1 MNDGAPAQD
10 LPEQVRVRRENGTI
24 REVSDRPIAASGARV
39 VDLAGKTLMPGLI
52 DCHTHLVHAGSRAN
66 EFEMRLEGAT
76 YEEIA
81 RAGGGILIVAG
92 IFLGAII
99 GFLYGQATPG
109 VLIGLTI
116 GIAAALLLW
125 LRDRR

>member
-1 MNDGAPAQD
+1 M
-10 LPEQVRVRRENGTI
+10 
-24 REVSDRPIAASGARV
+24 ASP
-39 VDLAGKTLMPGLI
+39 TP
-52 DCHTHLVHAGSRAN
+52 S
-66 EFEMRLEGAT
+66 
-76 YEEIA
+76 

-116 GIAAALLLW
+116 GIAAALLPW